1 MRFRPHASRKRSP
14 SLARNKRNLIRQ
26 PSARPNLNQAEN
38 LYLLEEEVISNELLL
53 SSLIHAVESVELA
66 FKVTSEG
73 ATGLNDLV
81 HDLVALL
88 VSDTRAE
95 SIAIK
100 VTADT
105 NTGRSD
111 EGGTFLRERWA
122 VELLSVHVGDVL
134 VGWLVTVVVLNDLV
148 KELVEGLVGVS
159 AASIAANAGVDVLA
173 AGEDAS
179 LEGDTAGV
187 LLVVVLLPDVLCEK
201 SADRR
206 LAVSGE
212 LRESSELL
220 RILEVGTALGAAGSG
235 VGDTL
240 GRVAT
245 HG

>member
-1 MRFRPHASRKRSP
+1 M
-14 SLARNKRNLIRQ
+14 
-26 PSARPNLNQAEN
+26 
-38 LYLLEEEVISNELLL
+38 ISNELLL

-81 HDLVALL
+81 HDLVTLL

-148 KELVEGLVGVS
+148 KELVEGRVGVG
-159 AASIAANAGVDVLA
+159 AASVAADAGVDVLA

-187 LLVVVLLPDVLCEK
+187 LLVVVLLPEVLGEE

-212 LRESSELL
+212 LRHSSEVLW
-220 RILEVGTALGAAGSG
+220 RLEVGTTLGAAGGG